1 MGDSGAPAVR
11 GDVAL
16 RLLCLASIFLV
27 ACGDDVG
34 VDADAGSADGGAV
47 RDAEPF
53 DAGDAEPRGDLGAS
67 DLGPVD
73 LGPFDLGAPE
83 DAGAGTDAGLDD
95 LGADGGP
102 PDLGP
107 PDLGPPDLGPPDLG
121 PPDLGPPDLGPPA
134 GGCISGAL
142 GTHAARF
149 RWNGTSSGSTAWI
162 SYETN
167 TLPDTSRWR
176 AGAYSSNFSYRPVWG
191 DPFLGEGGLDMGGTV
206 FMDVELSTQGLSS
219 IRNVTIAVYG
229 RSYST
234 GSSGSFSWQTFD
246 GTGASPYGSMA
257 NSAPYQ
263 WYRADATAAFTPGN
277 GGILLRIRPE
287 GPSNHLVVNRVEICF
302 DAS

>member
-1 MGDSGAPAVR
+1 
-11 GDVAL
+11 
-16 RLLCLASIFLV
+16 
-27 ACGDDVG
+27 
-34 VDADAGSADGGAV
+34 
-47 RDAEPF
+47 
-53 DAGDAEPRGDLGAS
+53 
-67 DLGPVD
+67 
-73 LGPFDLGAPE
+73 
-83 DAGAGTDAGLDD
+83 
-95 LGADGGP
+95 
-102 PDLGP
+102 
-107 PDLGPPDLGPPDLG
+107 
-121 PPDLGPPDLGPPA
+121 
-134 GGCISGAL
+134 
-142 GTHAARF
+142 
-149 RWNGTSSGSTAWI
+149 
-162 SYETN
+162 
-167 TLPDTSRWR
+167 
-176 AGAYSSNFSYRPVWG
+176 
-191 DPFLGEGGLDMGGTV
+191 MGGTV